1 MYALVLAGGKGE
13 RLRPFTEDRPKPMIL
28 LSGKPIL
35 EYHLAW
41 LRENGVSHAIL
52 LCGYR
57 ADVIQDYFG
66 DGSRWGVRI
75 DYSLEDE
82 PLGRGGAFKL
92 AFGRVP
98 RSEEL
103 IIGTNGDTISSQPLV
118 PILRAHRSSE
128 AVATV
133 MLAPLVSPFG
143 IAQVTRDGRIRR
155 FEEKPRL
162 PYWVNAGLY
171 VLSRPFFDLL
181 PDVGDHEDTAFPLL
195 AERGQLRAYR
205 SRAYWRAIDTVKDL
219 TEATKELSEFAPAAM
234 EGTRR

>member
-1 MYALVLAGGKGE
+1 MYALVLAGGRGE
-13 RLRPFTEDRPKPMIL
+13 RLRPLTEDRPKPMIL
-28 LSGKPIL
+28 LAGKPIL

-41 LRENGVSHAIL
+41 LQRNGVSHAIL

-66 DGSRWGVRI
+66 DGSRWGVHI
-75 DYSLEDE
+75 EYSLEDE

-98 RSEEL
+98 SSEEL
-103 IIGTNGDTISSQPLV
+103 VIGTNGDTISNQPLV
-118 PILRAHRSSE
+118 PILRAHRSSG

-133 MLAPLVSPFG
+133 MLAPLVSPYG

-162 PYWVNAGLY
+162 PYWVNAGFY

-219 TEATKELSEFAPAAM
+219 TEATKELPALAAAV
-234 EGTRR
+234 EGPRR

>member
-13 RLRPFTEDRPKPMIL
+13 RLRPLTEDRPKPMVL
-28 LSGKPIL
+28 LAGKPIL
-35 EYHLAW
+35 EYHLTW
-41 LRENGVSHAIL
+41 LRDNGVSHALL

-66 DGSRWGVRI
+66 DGRRWGLSL

-92 AFGRVP
+92 AFSRVP
-98 RSEEL
+98 PSEEL
-103 IIGTNGDTISSQPLV
+103 LIGTNGDVLCNQPLA
-118 PILRAHRSSE
+118 PILRTHRASG

-133 MLAPLVSPFG
+133 MLTRFVSPYG
-143 IAQVTRDGRIRR
+143 IVRVARDGRILR
-155 FEEKPRL
+155 FQEKPRL
-162 PYWVNAGLY
+162 PYWLNAGLY

-195 AERGQLRAYR
+195 AERGQLWAYR
-205 SRAYWRAIDTVKDL
+205 TRGYWRSVDSAKDL
-219 TEATKELSEFAPAAM
+219 TEAARDVVFFAPAEA
-234 EGTRR
+234 RPAR

>member
-13 RLRPFTEDRPKPMIL
+13 RLRPLTEDRPKPMIL
-28 LSGKPIL
+28 LAGKPIL
-35 EYHLAW
+35 EYHLNW
-41 LRENGVSHAIL
+41 LQRNGVSHAIL

-66 DGSRWGVRI
+66 DGSRWGLSI
-75 DYSLEDE
+75 GYSVEDE
-82 PLGRGGAFKL
+82 PLGRGGALKL
-92 AFGRVP
+92 AFRRVP

-103 IIGTNGDTISSQPLV
+103 IIGTNGDVMSNQPL
-118 PILRAHRSSE
+118 PLILRAHRSSG

-195 AERGQLRAYR
+195 AERGQLRSYR
-205 SRAYWRAIDTVKDL
+205 SRSYWRTIDTMKDL
-219 TEATKELSEFAPAAM
+219 TEATKELPALTAAI
-234 EGTRR
+234 GGARR

>member
-13 RLRPFTEDRPKPMIL
+13 RLRPLSEDRPKPMVPL
-28 LSGKPIL
+28 AGKPIL
-35 EYHLAW
+35 EYHLTW
-41 LRENGVSHAIL
+41 LRDEGVTHALL

-66 DGSRWGVRI
+66 DGRRWGLAI

-92 AFGRVP
+92 AFSRVP
-98 RSEEL
+98 PSEEL
-103 IIGTNGDTISSQPLV
+103 LIGTNGDVLCNQPLA
-118 PILRAHRSSE
+118 PILRAHRASG

-133 MLAPLVSPFG
+133 MLTRFVSPYG
-143 IAQVTRDGRIRR
+143 IVQVTRDGRIIR
-155 FEEKPRL
+155 FQEKPRL
-162 PYWVNAGLY
+162 PHWINAGLY

-181 PDVGDHEDTAFPLL
+181 PDVGDHEDSAFPLL

-205 SRAYWRAIDTVKDL
+205 SRAYWRSIDTIKDL
-219 TEATKELSEFAPAAM
+219 TEAARELPLFAPAEAKP
-234 EGTRR
+234 TR

>member
-13 RLRPFTEDRPKPMIL
+13 RLRPLTEDRPKPMIL
-28 LSGKPIL
+28 LAGKPIL
-35 EYHLAW
+35 EYHLTW
-41 LRENGVSHAIL
+41 LRDNGVSHALL

-57 ADVIQDYFG
+57 ADVIQGYFG
-66 DGSRWGVRI
+66 DGRRWGLAI

-92 AFGRVP
+92 AFSRVP
-98 RSEEL
+98 PSEEL
-103 IIGTNGDTISSQPLV
+103 LIGTYGDVLCNQPLA
-118 PILRAHRSSE
+118 PILRAHRASG

-133 MLAPLVSPFG
+133 MLTPFVSPYG
-143 IAQVTRDGRIRR
+143 IVRVARDGRILR

-162 PYWVNAGLY
+162 SHWINAGLY

-195 AERGQLRAYR
+195 VERGQLRAFH
-205 SRAYWRAIDTVKDL
+205 SRAYWRSIDTVKDL
-219 TEATKELSEFAPAAM
+219 TEAAREAALFAPVEA
-234 EGTRR
+234 GPSL

>member
-1 MYALVLAGGKGE
+1 MYALVLAGGRGE
-13 RLRPFTEDRPKPMIL
+13 RLRPLTEDRPKPMIL
-28 LSGKPIL
+28 LAGKPIL

-41 LRENGVSHAIL
+41 LQRNGVSHAIL

-57 ADVIQDYFG
+57 ADVIQDYFS
-66 DGSRWGVRI
+66 DSSRWGVHI
-75 DYSLEDE
+75 EYSLEDE

-98 RSEEL
+98 SSEEL
-103 IIGTNGDTISSQPLV
+103 VIGTNGDTISNQPLGPV
-118 PILRAHRSSE
+118 LRAHRSSG

-133 MLAPLVSPFG
+133 MLAPLVSPYG
-143 IAQVTRDGRIRR
+143 IAQVARDGRIRR

-219 TEATKELSEFAPAAM
+219 TEATKELPALAAAV
-234 EGTRR
+234 EGPRR

>member
-1 MYALVLAGGKGE
+1 MYALVLSGGKGE
-13 RLRPFTEDRPKPMIL
+13 RLRPLTADRPKPMIL
-28 LSGKPIL
+28 LAGKPIL
-35 EYHLAW
+35 EHHLTW
-41 LRENGVSHAIL
+41 LRQNGVTHAVL

-57 ADVIQDYFG
+57 ADVIQDYFE
-66 DGSRWGVRI
+66 DGSRWGLNI
-75 DYSLEDE
+75 EYSVEDE
-82 PLGRGGAFKL
+82 PLGRGGALKL

-98 RSEEL
+98 KREGL
-103 IIGTNGDTISSQPLV
+103 VIGTNGDVISNQPLSLV
-118 PILRAHRSSE
+118 FRAHRSSR

-171 VLSRPFFDLL
+171 VFSRSFFDLL

-205 SRAYWRAIDTVKDL
+205 SRSYWRAIDTMKDL
-219 TEATKELSEFAPAAM
+219 TEVTKELPSLALGGA
-234 EGTRR
+234 RR

>member
-13 RLRPFTEDRPKPMIL
+13 RLRPLTEDRPKPMIL
-28 LSGKPIL
+28 LAGKPIL
-35 EYHLAW
+35 EYHLTW
-41 LRENGVSHAIL
+41 LRDNGVSHALL

-66 DGSRWGVRI
+66 DGRRWGLSL

-92 AFGRVP
+92 AFSRVP
-98 RSEEL
+98 PSEEPL
-103 IIGTNGDTISSQPLV
+103 IGTNGDVLCSQPLA
-118 PILRAHRSSE
+118 PILRAHRTSG

-133 MLAPLVSPFG
+133 MLTRLVSPYG
-143 IAQVTRDGRIRR
+143 IVRVARGGRILR
-155 FEEKPRL
+155 FQEKPHL
-162 PYWVNAGLY
+162 PHWINAGLY

-181 PDVGDHEDTAFPLL
+181 PDVGDHEDSAFPLL

-205 SRAYWRAIDTVKDL
+205 SRAYWRSIDTAKDL
-219 TEATKELSEFAPAAM
+219 TEAARDLPLFAPAEA
-234 EGTRR
+234 GPSR

>member
-13 RLRPFTEDRPKPMIL
+13 RLRPLTEDRPKPMIL
-28 LSGKPIL
+28 LAGKPIL
-35 EYHLAW
+35 EYHLTW
-41 LRENGVSHAIL
+41 LRDNGVTHAL
-52 LCGYR
+52 LLGGYR

-66 DGSRWGVRI
+66 DGRRWGLSL

-92 AFGRVP
+92 AFSRVP
-98 RSEEL
+98 PSEEL
-103 IIGTNGDTISSQPLV
+103 LIGTNGDVLCNQPLA
-118 PILRAHRSSE
+118 PILRAHRTSG

-133 MLAPLVSPFG
+133 MLTRFVSPYG
-143 IAQVTRDGRIRR
+143 IVRVARDGRIIR

-162 PYWVNAGLY
+162 PHWINAGLY

-181 PDVGDHEDTAFPLL
+181 PDLGDHEDTVFPLL

-205 SRAYWRAIDTVKDL
+205 ARGYWRSIDTVKDL
-219 TEATKELSEFAPAAM
+219 TEAARDLPLFAPEQPEPA
-234 EGTRR
+234 R

>member
-13 RLRPFTEDRPKPMIL
+13 RLRPLTEDRPKPMIL
-28 LSGKPIL
+28 LAGKPIL
-35 EYHLAW
+35 AYHLAW
-41 LRENGVSHAIL
+41 LRENGVTDAVL

-57 ADVIQDYFG
+57 ADVIQDHFG
-66 DGSRWGVRI
+66 DGSRWGIRI
-75 DYSLEDE
+75 QYSLEDQ
-82 PLGRGGAFKL
+82 PLGRGGAFKR
-92 AFGRVP
+92 AFVRVP
-98 RSEEL
+98 AREE
-103 IIGTNGDTISSQPLV
+103 IVIGTNGDTISNQPLV
-118 PILRAHRSSE
+118 PVLRAHRSSG

-143 IAQVTRDGRIRR
+143 IAQVARNGRIRR

-162 PYWVNAGLY
+162 PYWVNAGVY

-195 AERGQLRAYR
+195 AERGELHAYR

-219 TEATKELSEFAPAAM
+219 TEATKELPALAAAV
-234 EGTRR
+234 EARHR

>member
-13 RLRPFTEDRPKPMIL
+13 RLRPLTEDRPKPMIL
-28 LSGKPIL
+28 LAGKPIL

-41 LRENGVSHAIL
+41 LRDNGVSHALL

-66 DGSRWGVRI
+66 DGRRWGLTI
-75 DYSLEDE
+75 EYSLEE
-82 PLGRGGAFKL
+82 QPLGRGGAFKL
-92 AFGRVP
+92 AFAQVP
-98 RSEEL
+98 KSEDL
-103 IIGTNGDTISSQPLV
+103 LIGTNGDVLSNQPLA
-118 PILRAHRSSE
+118 PILRAHRASG

-133 MLAPLVSPFG
+133 MLTPLVSPFG
-143 IAQVTRDGRIRR
+143 IARVARDGRIRR

-162 PYWVNAGLY
+162 PHWINAGLY

-205 SRAYWRAIDTVKDL
+205 SRAYWRSIDTAKDL
-219 TEATKELSEFAPAAM
+219 TEAARDLPLFARAEAKP
-234 EGTRR
+234 TR